1 MYETQ
6 NVWGA
11 LREVEQNL
19 VNSGDHIGSIVTRIS
34 LIVNAQQWYIS
45 KIDFDVMCLNS
56 QGQN

>member
-11 LREVEQNL
+11 LREVKQNL

-34 LIVNAQQWYIS
+34 LIVNGLAM
-45 KIDFDVMCLNS
+45 VL
-56 QGQN
+56 